1 MPHFL
6 ANTPDEGIGN
16 IVGVGSNIGIAVGVE
31 TAVGIAVGVGTDG
44 VLVEGNIWGTTWTVI
59 VGVTAGSFV
68 PQATAPKML
77 TASNKNNNGLMLVIR
92 MNG

>member
-6 ANTPDEGIGN
+6 SNTPDEGIGT
-16 IVGVGSNIGIAVGVE
+16 IVGVGSNIGIAIGVGS
-31 TAVGIAVGVGTDG
+31 AVGIAVGVGTDG
-44 VLVEGNIWGTTWTVI
+44 VLVERNIRGTTGARL

-68 PQATAPKML
+68 PQATEPTML

-92 MNG
+92 MNQ